1 MRDALPCNTMMR
13 IFSVL
18 ASSCL
23 LLFVFTT
30 CSVER
35 VSYVDMDDE
44 SYQLDN
50 SPMVQGQVLPPDNIK
65 SIQLYRGEGK
75 HNLPSMELGS
85 GDFLTLRFDELGGT
99 SRLFR
104 VRVRHRNAD
113 WSDSRLMTDF
123 YLRGYRED
131 LIEGGRPSTV
141 QDPHYMH
148 YEYQFPN
155 QNMQLRLSGN
165 YLLEVLEYE
174 TSNVLFSVPFFV
186 HENAGR
192 MEVTLE
198 EIYGLDARYVVH
210 HQPFVRFGYPSYV
223 VSPVTD
229 LSIYFAQN
237 RFWGRARQADELD
250 MSESGVFRAYLSR
263 PESFVGVYEFRPL
276 DLRRFDA
283 GGPEVVE
290 VRSGTIPPQ
299 VWLFRDVVNLDVNP
313 RRRTPV
319 THGIPRDDRRA
330 RYVDVRFELELP
342 EREATDLPVY
352 VYGPFNNWS
361 IDEENRM
368 EYQSSTD
375 SYLGRAIIKEGEYD
389 YKYALVERGGIDDL
403 RLDASFAST
412 AQEYAAMIYFRD
424 PGLQADRLLQLD
436 SGRAR

>member
-1 MRDALPCNTMMR
+1 MKDALHCDIMIR
-13 IFSVL
+13 FFSAL
-18 ASSCL
+18 TIYCL
-23 LLFVFTT
+23 LSLTFTT

-35 VSYVDMDDE
+35 VSFQDNEAEPYLLE
-44 SYQLDN
+44 N
-50 SPMVQGQVLPPDNIK
+50 SPMVKGQVLPPDNIK
-65 SIQLYRGEGK
+65 SIQLYRGVGK
-75 HNLPSMELGS
+75 DNLPSIALNS
-85 GDFLTLRFDELGGT
+85 DDVLTLRFDELGGT

-141 QDPHYMH
+141 QEPHYMH

-155 QNMQLRLSGN
+155 RNMQLRLSGN
-165 YLLEVLEYE
+165 YLMEVLEYE

-186 HENAGR
+186 QENAGR
-192 MEVTLE
+192 MEITLE
-198 EIYGLDARYVVH
+198 EIFGLDARYVVH

-223 VSPVTD
+223 ISPVTD
-229 LSIYFAQN
+229 LSIYFVQN

-250 MSESGVFRAYLSR
+250 MSEAGVFRAYLSR

-299 VWLFRDVVNLDVNP
+299 VWLFRDVVNLDVSP

-319 THGIPRDDRRA
+319 THGFPRDDRRA

-342 EREATDLPVY
+342 DREATDLPVY
-352 VYGPFNNWS
+352 VYGPFNNWT

-375 SYLGRAIIKEGEYD
+375 SYLGRALVKEGEYD
-389 YKYALVERGGIDDL
+389 YKYALVERGRIDDL

-412 AQEYAAMIYFRD
+412 AQEYAAMVYFRD

-436 SGRAR
+436 SGRMR

>member
-1 MRDALPCNTMMR
+1 MMIRFFSALTGT
-13 IFSVL
+13 
-18 ASSCL
+18 CL
-23 LLFVFTT
+23 LLAALTT
-30 CSVER
+30 CTVER
-35 VSYVDMDDE
+35 VSHTE
-44 SYQLDN
+44 REAEIYQLGN
-50 SPMVQGQVLPPDNIK
+50 SPMVKGQVLPPDHIK
-65 SIQLYRGEGK
+65 SIQLYRGERK
-75 HNLPSMELGS
+75 DNLPSIQLG
-85 GDFLTLRFDELGGT
+85 GDDVLTLRFDELGGT

-131 LIEGGRPSTV
+131 LIERGRPSRV

-148 YEYQFPN
+148 YKYQFPN
-155 QNMQLRLSGN
+155 ENMQLRLSGN

-192 MEVTLE
+192 MEITLE
-198 EIYGLDARYVVH
+198 EIFGLDARYVVH
-210 HQPFVRFGYPSYV
+210 HQPFVRFTYPSYV

-229 LSIYFAQN
+229 LSIYIAQN
-237 RFWGRARQADELD
+237 RFWGRARQADEPD
-250 MSESGVFRAYLSR
+250 MSEAGVFRAYLSR

-276 DLRRFDA
+276 DLRRYDA
-283 GGPEVVE
+283 AGPEVVE

-299 VWLFRDVVNLDVNP
+299 VWLFRDVVNLDVSP

-319 THGIPRDDRRA
+319 THGFPRDDLRA

-352 VYGPFNNWS
+352 VYGPFNNWT
-361 IDEENRM
+361 IHEDNRM
-368 EYQSSTD
+368 EYQESTD
-375 SYLGRAIIKEGEYD
+375 SYLGRAVIKEGEYD
-389 YKYALVERGGIDDL
+389 YKYALVERGRIDDL

-412 AQEYAAMIYFRD
+412 AQEYTAMAYFRD
-424 PGLQADRLLQLD
+424 PGLQADRLLQLE
-436 SGRAR
+436 SGRMR

>member
-1 MRDALPCNTMMR
+1 MIRFL
-13 IFSVL
+13 SVL
-18 ASSCL
+18 TICCL
-23 LLFVFTT
+23 LSLAFTT

-35 VSYVDMDDE
+35 VSFQDIEAEPYLLE
-44 SYQLDN
+44 N
-50 SPMVQGQVLPPDNIK
+50 SPMVKGQVLPPDNIK

-75 HNLPSMELGS
+75 GNLPSIELGS
-85 GDFLTLRFDELGGT
+85 NDVLTLRFDELGGT

-104 VRVRHRNAD
+104 VRVRHRNGD

-141 QDPHYMH
+141 QEPHYMH
-148 YEYQFPN
+148 YKYQFPN
-155 QNMQLRLSGN
+155 RNMQLRLSGN
-165 YLLEVLEYE
+165 YLMEVLDYE

-192 MEVTLE
+192 MEITLE
-198 EIYGLDARYVVH
+198 EIFGLDARYVVH

-223 VSPVTD
+223 ISPVTD

-250 MSESGVFRAYLSR
+250 MSEAGVFRAYLSR

-299 VWLFRDVVNLDVNP
+299 VWLFRDVVNLDVSP

-319 THGIPRDDRRA
+319 THGFPRDDRRA

-342 EREATDLPVY
+342 EREATDLPIY
-352 VYGPFNNWS
+352 VYGPFNNWT

-375 SYLGRAIIKEGEYD
+375 SYLGRALVKEGEYD
-389 YKYALVERGGIDDL
+389 YKYALVERGRIDDL

-412 AQEYAAMIYFRD
+412 AQEYAAMVYFRD

-436 SGRAR
+436 AGRMR

>member
-1 MRDALPCNTMMR
+1 MIMR
-13 IFSVL
+13 IFSTL

-23 LLFVFTT
+23 LLFTFTT

-35 VSYVDMDDE
+35 VSHVDMDDE
-44 SYQLDN
+44 RYQLDN

-75 HNLPSMELGS
+75 DNLPSMELGS
-85 GDFLTLRFDELGGT
+85 GDVLTLRFDELGGT

-113 WSDSRLMTDF
+113 WSDSHLMTDF

-131 LIEGGRPSTV
+131 LIEGGRPSSV

-223 VSPVTD
+223 ISPVTD
-229 LSIYFAQN
+229 LSVYFAQN

-276 DLRRFDA
+276 DIRRYDA

-352 VYGPFNNWS
+352 VYGPFNNWT

-389 YKYALVERGGIDDL
+389 YKYALVERGRIDDL

-412 AQEYAAMIYFRD
+412 AQEYAAMVYFWD
-424 PGLQADRLLQLD
+424 PGLQADRLLQLN